1 MTDSRA
7 IKAQSAGRVRT
18 VRIMATLTESTA
30 VFEAKLKDLGLEAYK
45 DEMGRRGWT
54 TLSTF
59 AFASSWAPG
68 SGDDAAFIT
77 QVVTP
82 ILGRADHPDLPKIRK
97 LYHEAY
103 TVVAAE
109 LRQRLEGTQ
118 EADGSKT
125 RKLPPVE
132 RKTRWAQIR
141 ANYGHLQIS
150 DQLEPAH
157 HVVDK
162 FHSMRVE
169 GELKYLAPHEVPTR
183 DQELQNIKT
192 EELIKRDAS
201 GHLRAH
207 DETKVPD
214 ADTRTDLRLRQAY
227 IRRGLALEVADV
239 MTFTVHEKLVDKLFQ
254 EYQREP
260 PAGYNQVTLGQL
272 TAADRRAWK
281 MMSEE
286 IQGDLGRNGLGRR
299 LADVALEKVI
309 AEPAFITLLLPLP
322 GGRSSGG
329 KDSKDP
335 QPVEPEPTG
344 VGKRKLMKENQKLKE
359 RLKEAETKKKKQEQ
373 LHYEED
379 KTAAPK
385 KMPIKM
391 PKELWGLTP
400 MKQGERICYGFNM
413 TTRKAKDGKCNKGL
427 HICMRCWKSGHAA
440 VNCPSQ

>member
-1 MTDSRA
+1 
-7 IKAQSAGRVRT
+7 
-18 VRIMATLTESTA
+18 MATITESTA
-30 VFEAKLKDLGLEAYK
+30 VFDAKLKDLGLDGYQA
-45 DEMGRRGWT
+45 EMNRRGWS

-68 SGDDAAFIT
+68 SGDDGAFIT

-82 ILGRADHPDLPKIRK
+82 ILGRADHPDLPKLRK

-118 EADGSKT
+118 EPDGSKT
-125 RKLPPVE
+125 RKLPAVE
-132 RKTRWAQIR
+132 RKTRWAHLR
-141 ANYGHLQIS
+141 AAYGHLHIN

-157 HVVDK
+157 HVVDR
-162 FHSMRVE
+162 FHSMKVD
-169 GELKYLAPHEVPTR
+169 GELKYMAPHEIPTR

-201 GHLRAH
+201 GHFRAH
-207 DETKVPD
+207 DEAKMPD

-227 IRRGLALEVADV
+227 TRRGLALEVADV
-239 MTFTVHEKLVDKLFQ
+239 MTYTVHEKLVDKLFQ

-260 PAGYNQVTLGQL
+260 PMRYNQVTLGQL

-281 MMSEE
+281 LMSEE
-286 IQGDLGRNGLGRR
+286 IQGDLGRNPAGRR

-309 AEPAFITLLLPLP
+309 AEPAFVTLLLPLP
-322 GGRSSGG
+322 GNRSSNAKEVNKEG
-329 KDSKDP
+329 P
-335 QPVEPEPTG
+335 AVEQESTG
-344 VGKRKLMKENQKLKE
+344 AGKRKLMKENQKLKE
-359 RLKEAETKKKKQEQ
+359 RLKEAEAKKKKQEVYQ
-373 LHYEED
+373 YEED
-379 KTAAPK
+379 RSAAPK

-400 MKQGERICYGFNM
+400 MKQGERICYGYNM
-413 TTRKAKDGKCNKGL
+413 TTCKAKDGKCGKGL

-440 VNCPSQ
+440 VNCPGQ